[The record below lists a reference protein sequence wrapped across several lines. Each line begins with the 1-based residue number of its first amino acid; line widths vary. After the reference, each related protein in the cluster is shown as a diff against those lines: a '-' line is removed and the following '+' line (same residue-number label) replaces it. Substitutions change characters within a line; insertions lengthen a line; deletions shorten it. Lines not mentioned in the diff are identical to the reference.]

1 MDIVNTSSDQ
11 KRSFIKIINIV
22 LIIALLAFGF
32 YLVSKNSNLNQN
44 QKPDLKSNVASS
56 DETNAFSDVA
66 KTVIVDIGGAVR
78 NPGVYEMQE
87 NARVIDVIEKAGGL
101 TESVDAKYF
110 DKNINKAQKIS
121 DGMKIYIPTVED
133 LMAAVSPNTNSSQ
146 GGTPQDSGGVLGV
159 YTQSGLININTASR
173 KELID
178 LPGVGEVTADKIIS
192 SRPYNSIDELLTK
205 KVVTKSQFDKIKDK
219 ITT

>member
-32 YLVSKNSNLNQN
+32 YLVSKNSNLNQ
-44 QKPDLKSNVASS
+44 KPDLKSSVVSP
-56 DETNAFSDVA
+56 DEANTFSNIG

-78 NPGVYEMQE
+78 NPGVYEMQG

-101 TESVDAKYF
+101 TENVDAKYF

-133 LMAAVSPNTNSSQ
+133 LMAAVSRNTHSSQ
-146 GGTPQDSGGVLGV
+146 GDTPQDSSGVLGV

-178 LPGVGEVTADKIIS
+178 LPGVGEVTADKMIS
-192 SRPYNSIDELLTK
+192 NRPYNSIDELLTK